1 MYAAESP
8 SDYFTYLNGKN
19 GSLVKRL
26 RIDPR
31 HDRDFVPLP
40 GPLLRKYIA
49 YKKNLYFQGEIKNHS

>member
-1 MYAAESP
+1 MYDAESP
-8 SDYFTYLNGKN
+8 SDNFTYLNGKN

-49 YKKNLYFQGEIKNHS
+49 YAKKFIFPR

>member
-1 MYAAESP
+1 MYGAESP
-8 SDYFTYLNGKN
+8 SDNFTYLNGKN

-49 YKKNLYFQGEIKNHS
+49 YAKKFIFPR